1 MIAFTGN
8 FILQW
13 PIDPK
18 EACPRGIRSELWL
31 TDEEFAYI
39 TSCLKDTGF
48 QLERIE
54 ETPRKGT
61 AMSVSQV
68 SLKSGSGRSIGK
80 QRSVVTSARLSAVN
94 PVSLGGRDRLPEAE
108 RNEYRRLVQ
117 LIIRTHKTA
126 SQPFLFPVPET
137 VIGYYDV
144 IKKPVDLTTI
154 RQRLDSSSY
163 RNRGDFEQDFLQMI
177 WNAYIFNP
185 PNSEV
190 FKAAVELH
198 KAFVMGLQKSVI
210 ALNDQK
216 RQEAYAEIEAAR
228 RKRQQLARRQ
238 SGSDAS
244 QSKSS
249 RPSAPSSILRKSTTE
264 EELRKKLEYLQ
275 KVVSK
280 QQQQTSSRKSSPPPA
295 PQERPLSERQLEQ
308 LADDLEQLDPRHV
321 PQVANVLRGEPTAR
335 IADGQLDLSIHD
347 LPPAKQ
353 RELLRLM
360 EKIKAQDALRERL
373 GGRMQDY
380 SDDEN
385 HFGTKRPRI

>member
-1 MIAFTGN
+1 
-8 FILQW
+8 L
-13 PIDPK
+13 
-18 EACPRGIRSELWL
+18 
-31 TDEEFAYI
+31 
-39 TSCLKDTGF
+39 
-48 QLERIE
+48 
-54 ETPRKGT
+54 
-61 AMSVSQV
+61 
-68 SLKSGSGRSIGK
+68 GR
-80 QRSVVTSARLSAVN
+80 QRSVVTSARLSAVQN
-94 PVSLGGRDRLPEAE
+94 VSLSNKDGLPEAE

-117 LIIRTHKTA
+117 LLIRTHKTA
-126 SQPFLFPVPET
+126 SVPFLFPVPET

-163 RNRGDFEQDFLQMI
+163 RNRGEFEQDFLQMI

-190 FKAAVELH
+190 FRSAVELH
-198 KAFVMGLQKSVI
+198 QAFVTGLQKSVI

-216 RQEAYAEIEAAR
+216 REEAYAKIDAAR
-228 RKRQQLARRQ
+228 KNRQQLVRRQ
-238 SGSDAS
+238 SGSDVT
-244 QSKSS
+244 QNKPRVSS
-249 RPSAPSSILRKSTTE
+249 ATLSRKSTTE
-264 EELRKKLEYLQ
+264 EQLRKKLEYLQ

-280 QQQQTSSRKSSPPPA
+280 QQASVSRKSASSPTV
-295 PQERPLSERQLEQ
+295 PQDRPLSEKQLEQ

-360 EKIKAQDALRERL
+360 EKIKAQEALRNRL
-373 GGRMQDY
+373 GERVQDF
-380 SDDEN
+380 SDDEYDA
-385 HFGTKRPRI
+385 KRPRI

>member
-1 MIAFTGN
+1 M
-8 FILQW
+8 
-13 PIDPK
+13 
-18 EACPRGIRSELWL
+18 
-31 TDEEFAYI
+31 
-39 TSCLKDTGF
+39 
-48 QLERIE
+48 
-54 ETPRKGT
+54 
-61 AMSVSQV
+61 
-68 SLKSGSGRSIGK
+68 GR
-80 QRSVVTSARLSAVN
+80 QRSVVTSARLSAVQN
-94 PVSLGGRDRLPEAE
+94 VSLSNKDGLPEAE

-117 LIIRTHKTA
+117 LLIRTHKTA
-126 SQPFLFPVPET
+126 SVPFLFPVPET

-163 RNRGDFEQDFLQMI
+163 RNRGEFEQDFLQMI

-190 FKAAVELH
+190 FRSAVELH
-198 KAFVMGLQKSVI
+198 QAFVTGLQKSVI

-216 RQEAYAEIEAAR
+216 REEAYAKIDAAR
-228 RKRQQLARRQ
+228 KNRQQLVRRQ
-238 SGSDAS
+238 SGSDVT
-244 QSKSS
+244 QNKPRVSS
-249 RPSAPSSILRKSTTE
+249 ATLSRKSTTE
-264 EELRKKLEYLQ
+264 EQLRKKLEYLQ

-280 QQQQTSSRKSSPPPA
+280 QQASVSRKSASSPTV
-295 PQERPLSERQLEQ
+295 PQDRPLSEKQLEQ

-360 EKIKAQDALRERL
+360 EKIKAQEALRNRL
-373 GGRMQDY
+373 GERVQDF
-380 SDDEN
+380 SDDEYDA
-385 HFGTKRPRI
+385 KRPRI